1 MATHTNQNQL
11 IAPPK
16 GEIILY
22 QTADGR
28 TSVDV
33 KLENETVWLSSEQM
47 ALLFERDRTVIQ
59 RHIRNIYSEGE
70 LIRDTT
76 SAKFAHMG
84 KDEDQ
89 TYVTEL
95 FNLDV
100 IISVGYRVKSK
111 RGTQFRIWAISSLVV
126 GGSGCRH
133 ITALTGRSTL
143 YSGIMT

>member
-11 IAPPK
+11 IVPPK

-84 KDEDQ
+84 KDGDQ

-95 FNLDV
+95 FNLEVDH
-100 IISVGYRVKSK
+100 STAS
-111 RGTQFRIWAISSLVV
+111 WPISSLL
-126 GGSGCRH
+126 R
-133 ITALTGRSTL
+133 GRSNWQQPAARRKHFVWNHRHGHIPFL
-143 YSGIMT
+143 PWRYIP